1 MSLTYTWTITGMK
14 TNDADA
20 VVQTYWKKTGTD
32 TDGNVGS
39 FSGATPFKIAEG
51 QELVPLDRLTEE
63 QVLDWIKSV
72 VVGDYE
78 VHVNGQIVKDLNRAK
93 AVVKDIKLPWAPEEP
108 AAPVVT
114 EPSVPTE

>member
-1 MSLTYTWTITGMK
+1 MSLTYTWAITGMK
-14 TNDADA
+14 TNEIDA

-32 TDGNVGS
+32 DDGNVGT
-39 FSGATPFKIAEG
+39 FSGATPFNIQEG

-78 VHVNGQIVKDLNRAK
+78 QHVNGQILKDLNRSK

-108 AAPVVT
+108 AAPVVNDQ
-114 EPSVPTE
+114 PAV

>member
-1 MSLTYTWTITGMK
+1 MSLTYAWSITGMK
-14 TNDADA
+14 TNENNA

-32 TDGNVGS
+32 ANGNVGT

-51 QELVPLDRLTEE
+51 QNLIPLEQLTEA

-78 VHVNGQIVKDLNRAK
+78 THVDSQIQKDLDRNK
-93 AVVKDIKLPWAPEEP
+93 SVVKDIKLPWATEEP
-108 AAPVVT
+108 AAPSTPAAPV
-114 EPSVPTE
+114 